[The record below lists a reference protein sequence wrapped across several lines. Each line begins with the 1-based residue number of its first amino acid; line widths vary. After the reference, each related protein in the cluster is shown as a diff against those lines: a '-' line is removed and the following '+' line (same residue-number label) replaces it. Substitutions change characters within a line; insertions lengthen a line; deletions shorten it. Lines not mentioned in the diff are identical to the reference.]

1 MKKAIM
7 YIAAF
12 VGMVMSLTAF
22 TVKPTAPG
30 TGCSAP
36 ELSMKTDSSSI
47 SLDNF
52 RGQYLLVSFWSSS
65 EASSRIRCN
74 EYTSAANQISGLNH
88 IGINV
93 DASTSL
99 FNEVVKRD
107 NLMKQA
113 QYHVEGNEAALI
125 KENYHLDR
133 GLHSFLID
141 PQGTIVAVDPDKV
154 TLNKLLI

>member
-7 YIAAF
+7 FIATF
-12 VGMVMSLTAF
+12 VSVVMILTAF
-22 TVKPTAPG
+22 TVKPTAPE
-30 TGCSAP
+30 TGYQAP
-36 ELSMKTDSSSI
+36 ELSINTGSSTV

-74 EYTSAANQISGLNH
+74 EYTSAVSHTPGLHH
-88 IGINV
+88 IGINF
-93 DASTSL
+93 DASTPL
-99 FNEVVKRD
+99 FNEIVKRD
-107 NLMKQA
+107 NLKAQA
-113 QYHVEGNEAALI
+113 QYHVEGNDAASI

-141 PQGTIVAVDPDKV
+141 PKGTIIAVDPDKL